1 MNILFVTEDHSIR
14 NYGITAV
21 VSQLADHLVAMDP
34 DIHLSILAAG
44 RDPVAQDPRI
54 KIITIPLSGWAGFWG
69 WNRNLET
76 LMRQAV
82 IDEKIDLIHIHG
94 IWMASQWTAL
104 KVAKNL
110 GIPCVVSSHGML
122 ETWLWEG
129 QRKLQKLKKKLY
141 FNLVF
146 KPALNSKVAFHA
158 ITPIEQDSLKRQ
170 LPGHLVN
177 VIPNAINVE
186 NSSSRLAEEGQP
198 AKQFLFLGRL
208 HPVKAVD
215 VLIEAFHK
223 ADLGKEW
230 RLLIAGPE
238 YVPEYVEKLKE
249 MVRNHHL
256 ENQILFTGPVY
267 GEQKDRL
274 IEGTWALV
282 IPSYSEVMGMVN
294 LEAAVKEVPGIT
306 THETGLWDWEEGG
319 GLLTHPDAVNLS
331 EALKK
336 AAGWDFK
343 ERQTRGK
350 RSRQLVAER
359 YSWKTVIPKWI
370 ELYTTLINQN
380 QSARKDE

>member
-21 VSQLADHLVAMDP
+21 VSQLADHLVALDP
-34 DIHLSILAAG
+34 DIRLSILAAG
-44 RDPVAQDPRI
+44 KDPVAQDLRI
-54 KIITIPLSGWAGFWG
+54 KIITVPLSGLAGFWG
-69 WNRNLET
+69 WNRNLEAV
-76 LMRQAV
+76 MRQTV
-82 IDEKIDLIHIHG
+82 MDKKIDLIHIHG

-104 KVAKNL
+104 KVSKIL

-146 KPALNSKVAFHA
+146 KPALNSKVSFHA
-158 ITPIEQDSLKRQ
+158 ITPIELDSLNRQ
-170 LPGHLVN
+170 LPGHFVN
-177 VIPNAINVE
+177 VIPNAIDVE
-186 NSSSRLAEEGQP
+186 NSSLQRTESQP

-223 ADLGKEW
+223 ADLDKEW
-230 RLLIAGPE
+230 RLIIAGPE

-249 MVRNHHL
+249 IVRNYHL
-256 ENQILFTGPVY
+256 ENQIVFSGPVY
-267 GEQKDRL
+267 GERKDRL
-274 IEGTWALV
+274 IEGTWTLV

-294 LEAAVKEVPGIT
+294 LEAAVREVPSIT

-319 GLLTHPDAVNLS
+319 GLLTHPVVTDLS
-331 EALKK
+331 EAIKK
-336 AAGWDFK
+336 AAGWNLK

-350 RSRQLVAER
+350 QSRQLVAER
-359 YSWKTVIPKWI
+359 YSWKIVIPKWI
-370 ELYTTLINQN
+370 ELYTTLMNQN

>member
-21 VSQLADHLVAMDP
+21 VSQLADHLVALDP
-34 DIHLSILAAG
+34 DIRLSILAAG
-44 RDPVAQDPRI
+44 KDPVAQDLRI
-54 KIITIPLSGWAGFWG
+54 KIITVPLSGLAGFWG
-69 WNRNLET
+69 WNSNLEAV
-76 LMRQAV
+76 MRQAV
-82 IDEKIDLIHIHG
+82 IDDKIDLIHIHG

-104 KVAKNL
+104 KVTKNL

-146 KPALNSKVAFHA
+146 KPALNPNVAFHA

-186 NSSSRLAEEGQP
+186 NSSPRHAEGQP
-198 AKQFLFLGRL
+198 GKQFLFLGRL

-223 ADLGKEW
+223 ADLGEEW
-230 RLLIAGPE
+230 RLIIAGPE

-249 MVRNHHL
+249 MVRNYHL
-256 ENQILFTGPVY
+256 ENKIVFSGPVY

-294 LEAAVKEVPGIT
+294 LEAAAMEVPGIT
-306 THETGLWDWEEGG
+306 TYETGLWDWEEGG
-319 GLLTHPDAVNLS
+319 GLLTHPDVIDLS

-336 AAGWDFK
+336 AAGWDLK

-350 RSRQLVAER
+350 RSRLLVAER

-370 ELYTTLINQN
+370 ELYTTFANQN